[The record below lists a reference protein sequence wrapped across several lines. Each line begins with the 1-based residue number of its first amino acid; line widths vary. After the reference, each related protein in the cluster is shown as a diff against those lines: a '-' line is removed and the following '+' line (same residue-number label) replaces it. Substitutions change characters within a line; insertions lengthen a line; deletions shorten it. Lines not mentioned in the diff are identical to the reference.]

1 MPMEDQKIIELY
13 FRRDEAAIRETEAA
27 YGPLCLRIA
36 MNILS
41 IREDAEE
48 CVSDTW
54 HQAWNRIPPTKPLSL
69 RAFLGRITR
78 DLSISRWR
86 QNHAKCRYDGME
98 ILLSE
103 LDECVPAPSATEKAA
118 ELRDLTEHL
127 AAWLR
132 GLSREDRVLFLRRY
146 WYGDS
151 VDKLARERG
160 EKSNTVSQR
169 LLRLRK
175 RLRETLEAEGV
186 WIE

>member
-151 VDKLARERG
+151 IEAIANRMGFTKSKVKTALHRIRG
-160 EKSNTVSQR
+160 GLRTFLEEKGVSP
-169 LLRLRK
+169 
-175 RLRETLEAEGV
+175 
-186 WIE
+186 